1 MNKFPS
7 IESLRHVIHDVNTH
21 CEYAQLTVKPVV
33 KFRGTVK
40 LHGTNGGL
48 CVTPEGTVAQSR
60 NNELSIGND
69 NAGFAQWSAGRE
81 ADNAT
86 RVVAGLAFPDSLKVM
101 VFGEWCGGSIMK
113 GTAINQLSKHFVVF
127 AIQNIE
133 YGEENAEWADMFA
146 LETDAETLKYLNDR
160 DIFLVTQAET
170 FEVVIDFNDPQAAAD
185 IITELTL
192 KVEDQCPYGTLH
204 GVTGIG
210 EGIVWNSYD
219 YPINLKFKSKG
230 LKHKKA
236 GKRESVGIAPET
248 VEAISDL
255 VDEIL
260 PVWRLEQGLSDS
272 GCELTAKG
280 TGQYI
285 KWIAQDILKEE
296 EDTIAANAFTWKE
309 LQGVVTNRA
318 REYFFNHLDQLA
330 GVTAADGVV

>member
-7 IESLRHVIHDVNTH
+7 IESLRHVIQQVSAHVAFAN
-21 CEYAQLTVKPVV
+21 LPSKPVI

-40 LHGTNGGL
+40 LHGTSGGL
-48 CVTPEGTVAQSR
+48 CVTPEGIVAQSR
-60 NNELSIGND
+60 NNELSIGSD
-69 NAGFAQWSAGRE
+69 NAGFAQWAAGRE
-81 ADNAT
+81 TSNAT
-86 RVVAGLAFPDSLKVM
+86 CVIAGLAFPDSLKTM

-127 AIQNIE
+127 GIQNVE
-133 YGEENAEWADMFA
+133 YGEDNTEWADMFA
-146 LETDAETLKYLNDR
+146 LDADVETLKYLNDR

-170 FEVVIDFNDPQAAAD
+170 FAVTVDFNDPQAAAD

-192 KVEDQCPYGTLH
+192 RVEDQCPYGTLH

-210 EGIVWNSYD
+210 EGIVWNSFD
-219 YPINLKFKSKG
+219 YPVSLSFKSKG

-236 GKRESVGIAPET
+236 GKREHVSIAPET

-260 PVWRLEQGLSDS
+260 PDWRLEQGLTDS
-272 GCELTAKG
+272 GAEKSPKG

-309 LQGVVTNRA
+309 VQGVVTNRA
-318 REYFFNHLDQLA
+318 REYFFKHLDELA
-330 GVTAADGVV
+330 GVT